1 MTVAWTRE
9 ESHMLPVRQV
19 VVNRAAVGTLAGIA
33 ALLVLTV
40 ILLNGAVHRERDA
53 QQRETEFKALGL
65 QLQAASDFLT
75 DEARAYAVTADRAH
89 LDAYWGEIDQTKT
102 RDHVIARLQELGA
115 EKSELDLVALA
126 KANSDALV
134 QTETRSQRLV
144 LEASGTAPAGM
155 PSAIASYVLSS
166 ADRALSAADKLA
178 VARRIMFDAKYTA
191 DKARISGP
199 LVQFQNALNQRA
211 ADAVRGSQERIG
223 ALLDLLLGVA
233 VLLPIAMGA
242 VLFVLQ
248 SKVGRVVVQ
257 YTRALSSRDP
267 NDLLF
272 RIQPAGTRELREL
285 GRAFN
290 DELGRSLNLVRTV
303 SVNSQALASAA
314 TELSLTSQRVAT
326 RSQEASDGTAAISIA
341 ANEVST
347 NVQTVSTGAV
357 EMGASIR
364 EIAQNANE
372 AARVGAD
379 AVSVAD
385 ATNETVVKLGQSS
398 AEIGNVIKVITA
410 IAGQTNLLALNATIE
425 SARAGEAGK
434 GFAVVASEVKDLA
447 QETAKATEE
456 ISSRIQAI
464 QSDTQAAV
472 EAIHRISEV
481 IGKIND
487 YQTAIAGAVEEQT
500 ATTNEMSRN
509 VTDAATGSGRIA
521 ESISS
526 VTEATQA
533 AAGEIAEAKR
543 AAAELADMGATLQE
557 MVGHYRF

>member
-1 MTVAWTRE
+1 VA
-9 ESHMLPVRQV
+9 
-19 VVNRAAVGTLAGIA
+19 AGTLAVVT
-33 ALLVLTV
+33 ALLVATV

-53 QQRETEFKALGL
+53 QDRQAEFKALGL

-75 DEARAYAVTADRAH
+75 NEARAYAITADRAH
-89 LDAYWGEIDQTKT
+89 LDAYWREIDQTKT
-102 RDHVIARLQELGA
+102 RDHVIARLQQLGA
-115 EKSELDLVALA
+115 EKSEMDLVAQA

-144 LEASGTAPAGM
+144 LEATGTAPAAM
-155 PSAIASYVLSS
+155 PSAIAGYTLGA
-166 ADRALSAADKLA
+166 ADHALSRTDKLA
-178 VARRIMFDAKYTA
+178 AARRIMFDAKYTA
-191 DKARISGP
+191 DKAVISGP

-211 ADAVRGSQERIG
+211 ADAVQASQERIG
-223 ALLDLLLGVA
+223 ALLALLLGVA
-233 VLLPIAMGA
+233 VLLPLAMGA

-257 YTRALSSRDP
+257 YTRDLSSRDP

-272 RIQPAGTRELREL
+272 RIRPAGTHELREL
-285 GRAFN
+285 GSAFN
-290 DELGRSLNLVRTV
+290 EERDRSLDLVRAV

-314 TELSLTSQRVAT
+314 NELSLTSRRVAS
-326 RSQEASDGTAAISIA
+326 RSHEANDGAEAISSA

-347 NVQTVSTGAV
+347 NVQTVSAGAV

-372 AARVGAD
+372 ATRVGAD
-379 AVSVAD
+379 AVTVAD
-385 ATNETVVKLGQSS
+385 ATNQTVVKLGQSS
-398 AEIGNVIKVITA
+398 TEIGNVIKVITA
-410 IAGQTNLLALNATIE
+410 IAAQTNLLALNATIE
-425 SARAGEAGK
+425 AARAGEAGK

-456 ISSRIQAI
+456 ISSRIEAI

-472 EAIHRISEV
+472 EAIHRISDV
-481 IGKIND
+481 IEKIND

-500 ATTNEMSRN
+500 ATTNEMARN
-509 VTDAATGSGRIA
+509 VNDAATGSGRIA
-521 ESISS
+521 ANISS

-533 AAGEIAEAKR
+533 AAGEIAEAER
-543 AAAELADMGATLQE
+543 AAAELADMGASLKE
-557 MVGHYRF
+557 MVGQYRF